1 MKTPK
6 VLKGRPGRS
15 AGGDIVN
22 TVVLV
27 LVGAFMF
34 LPMLFVINNAFKPL
48 DELFVYPPRLF
59 VRNPTFPCWVPFLWI
74 RGFLFL
80 DIYLTRY
87 LLLSPRH

>member
-34 LPMLFVINNAFKPL
+34 LPMLFVISNAFKPL

-59 VRNPTFPCWVPFLWI
+59 VRNPT
-74 RGFLFL
+74 
-80 DIYLTRY
+80 
-87 LLLSPRH
+87 